1 MLHGQHEQGHEHL
14 HEVAQQPFVLTAVQ
28 TKGGIVGTQQLVH
41 PVFRTLLI
49 GVRGFCPSGLVVSQE
64 VFAVVLRLDGQVAFL
79 RHLGKVGSGIDPLQ
93 LVVGRD
99 IDDTQVKMLTRGA
112 CARVAGHAQFLSCI
126 DHIAFLDGNF
136 TQVHILHTSLGAILT
151 GVFHSD
157 CLAATCGGA
166 MVNTNDSTVVLR
178 GQHIVLVGLDVN
190 AMMDLRRS
198 LVDRVFTWAIGRG
211 DKHEL
216 VTLHRH
222 GVACAS
228 AGRGSCRR
236 LFRR

>member
-1 MLHGQHEQGHEHL
+1 
-14 HEVAQQPFVLTAVQ
+14 
-28 TKGGIVGTQQLVH
+28 
-41 PVFRTLLI
+41 
-49 GVRGFCPSGLVVSQE
+49 
-64 VFAVVLRLDGQVAFL
+64 
-79 RHLGKVGSGIDPLQ
+79 
-93 LVVGRD
+93 
-99 IDDTQVKMLTRGA
+99 MLTRGA

-157 CLAATCGGA
+157 RLAATCGGA
-166 MVNTNDSTVVLR
+166 MVNTDDSAIVLC

-190 AMMDLRRS
+190 AMMNLRRS
-198 LVDRVFTWAIGRG
+198 LVDRVFTWPIGRG
-211 DKHEL
+211 DEHEL

-222 GVACAS
+222 GVACAL

-236 LFRR
+236 LFCG